1 MAALDV
7 ADDRDGVAVAPRVG
21 KTVDVTFADPTG
33 AEDDT
38 IDIDTL
44 GLMRVYEV
52 WVKSDVEVTDDG
64 KTVTLGGA
72 LPAGTY
78 RFVGA

>member
-1 MAALDV
+1 MAALDLS
-7 ADDRDGVAVAPRVG
+7 DDRDGVVANPRVG
-21 KTVDVTFADPTG
+21 KTVDVTVAAPTG
-33 AEDDT
+33 GAADT
-38 IDIDTL
+38 ITPAAI
-44 GLMRVYEV
+44 GLQRVYEV
-52 WVKSDVEVTDDG
+52 WVKSDVAITADG

>member
-1 MAALDV
+1 MAELDV
-7 ADDRDGVAVAPRVG
+7 ADDRDGVAVAPRIG
-21 KTVDVTFADPTG
+21 KTVDVTFAAPTG
-33 AEDDT
+33 DEDDT

-52 WVKSDVEVTDDG
+52 WVKSDVAITDNG

-78 RFVGA
+78 RFIGA